1 MDFNIESVKR
11 KMLVKY
17 PFFGS
22 VVANV
27 NYRENKK
34 ISTACTDGQTIFYN
48 LEFLKNLNTDEQI
61 FIFAHEVCHIAFDH
75 IRRSENKDPYVWNIA
90 TDGVINQ
97 FLKRDGLKLVDGVVD
112 IAEAINYDA
121 EEFYDKLLKEKQQSK
136 RQNGQGNQQN
146 QQSSS
151 SSEQGQQDQGQN
163 SSKDSQ
169 KQNEN
174 QSQGQNSETQNEEQN
189 QEQSNS
195 QQNQQSSSSS
205 KQGQQGQGQSSS
217 KGSQKQNENQ
227 SQGQNSETQNEEQ
240 NQEQSNSQQ
249 NQQSS
254 SSSKQGQQG
263 QGQGTSSSESI
274 PSEEQNDNVSHDTH
288 SMWKDAVK
296 KLKEAVSKNK
306 KESQSNEQNEEKSEE
321 QTSSSQNQQGTS
333 EQRSQDQSQSSLDES
348 QNQNENQSQGQG
360 TSSSESIPSEEQND
374 NVSHD
379 THSMW
384 KDAVKKLKEAVSK
397 NKKESQSNEQN
408 EEKSEEQTS
417 SSQNQQGTSEQRSQD
432 QSQSSLDESQNQNEN
447 QSQGQGTS
455 SSESIPSEEQNDDVG
470 HDTHSMWKDAVKKLK
485 EAESKDKKEF
495 QDDEQQMEE
504 QNQQEK
510 RLQQEIGKISK
521 MGEKSAFKK
530 NLEEKR
536 KELEELKQV
545 LSQQAIETV
554 SQEAMEA
561 GTSTNSEQR
570 IINDIGKSKPII
582 DWRYILKE
590 PIQYDVDWS
599 YKNAYI
605 EDDVI
610 HANLE
615 EQPKAET
622 EILLDTSG
630 SVNERLLKNFL
641 RECLNILP
649 YSKIKVGCFDTK
661 FYGFHE
667 IRTEADIE
675 NMGFEGLEG
684 NGGTDFNVAVRAF
697 TKRVEN
703 KIIFTDGIA
712 SMPDIPMDVIW
723 IVFGNKINP
732 KGGKVIQISYEQ
744 LIKLYSIKRDISYKE
759 KNR

>member
-263 QGQGTSSSESI
+263 
-274 PSEEQNDNVSHDTH
+274 
-288 SMWKDAVK
+288 
-296 KLKEAVSKNK
+296 
-306 KESQSNEQNEEKSEE
+306 
-321 QTSSSQNQQGTS
+321 
-333 EQRSQDQSQSSLDES
+333 
-348 QNQNENQSQGQG
+348 QGQG